1 MQRKRG
7 GLGVRNPSGAWNRLR
22 PVTEDPLEEYG
33 LPSKGDRRLLIH
45 SNQERYYAKIAERY
59 MSFCTEAG
67 DSSSLLKSFASLNLT
82 DQPAPS
88 APLPPTR
95 TSSVSATSSST
106 TANRTS
112 SASTSSSSTP
122 QPPPTSSSLSHIL
135 AALRKL
141 REGIVA
147 SSRTDPFAAQV
158 YLFAIRLGI
167 LCAHPE
173 TYHPA
178 LLHLLRTIHPRGSS
192 GQGQQPPL
200 TSVELHEATSYLV
213 LDAACR
219 RGDLAEAYRLRNAY
233 RLKDGKVDAVLAALV
248 RDDWVAFF
256 KVKGAVDGHRARL
269 LEFAE
274 DGVRR
279 HLLKA
284 FSRAYLAVP
293 LGWLEG
299 SMGMGWEEMR
309 GRYKVGW
316 ELEGGKVVIRKVQG
330 R

>member
-7 GLGVRNPSGAWNRLR
+7 GLGGRGGRNPSGAWNRLR

-67 DSSSLLKSFASLNLT
+67 DSTSLLKSFASLNLS
-82 DQPAPS
+82 DQPSS
-88 APLPPTR
+88 APLPPNR
-95 TSSVSATSSST
+95 TSSVSAASST
-106 TANRTS
+106 PNRNAST
-112 SASTSSSSTP
+112 SASTSISSNP
-122 QPPPTSSSLSHIL
+122 QSQPTSSSLSHIL

-178 LLHLLRTIHPRGSS
+178 LLHLLRTIHPHSS
-192 GQGQQPPL
+192 SNGQPPL

-248 RDDWVAFF
+248 RDDWVAFWR
-256 KVKGAVDGHRARL
+256 VKKGVDGHRARL

-284 FSRAYLAVP
+284 FGRAYLAVP
-293 LGWLEG
+293 VGWLEG

-316 ELEGGKVVIRKVQG
+316 ELEGGRVVVRKVQG

>member
-1 MQRKRG
+1 MQRKG
-7 GLGVRNPSGAWNRLR
+7 GLAGRNPSGAWNRLR

-33 LPSKGDRRLLIH
+33 LPSKGDRRLLIP
-45 SNQERYYAKIAERY
+45 SNQERFYGKIAERY

-67 DSSSLLKSFASLNLT
+67 DSTSLLKSFASLHLT
-82 DQPAPS
+82 DAAPTPASSTPAPS
-88 APLPPTR
+88 PAP
-95 TSSVSATSSST
+95 SST
-106 TANRTS
+106 D
-112 SASTSSSSTP
+112 
-122 QPPPTSSSLSHIL
+122 LSHIL

-147 SSRTDPFAAQV
+147 SKRADAFATQV

-178 LLHLLRTIHPRGSS
+178 LLHLLRVIHPRHA
-192 GQGQQPPL
+192 L
-200 TSVELHEATSYLV
+200 TAVELHEAASYLV

-219 RGDLAEAYRLRNAY
+219 RGDLAEAYRLRNSY
-233 RLKDGKVDAVLAALV
+233 RLRDGKIDAVLAALV

-256 KVKGAVDGHRARL
+256 RVKKGVDGHRARL

-274 DGVRR
+274 DAVRR

-284 FSRAYLAVP
+284 FGRAYLSAPVKF
-293 LGWLEG
+293 LEASSG
-299 SMGMGWEEMR
+299 LEWEELR
-309 GRYKVGW
+309 TRYKVGW
-316 ELEGGKVVIRKVQG
+316 ELDDGRVVIRKIQG
-330 R
+330 RS